1 MGQIRS
7 FLLGVSGMIPG
18 KLNLNNI
25 SGVLSLGHFG
35 ESSGVPLVPQLWA
48 MTPKGTKIC
57 CCFSL
62 F

>member
-35 ESSGVPLVPQLWA
+35 ESSGA
-48 MTPKGTKIC
+48 MTPKRAKIC
-57 CCFSL
+57 HCFSL

>member
-1 MGQIRS
+1 
-7 FLLGVSGMIPG
+7 MIPG

-35 ESSGVPLVPQLWA
+35 ESSGVPLVSQLWA
-48 MTPKGTKIC
+48 MTPKGAKDM
-57 CCFSL
+57 SL